1 MGYVGWGTVTDQ
13 ALTETGGALGVVA
26 DVTSELQTGL
36 GVSGKGVVNT
46 FSGAPYVPPVVDG
59 FIFLEVGLE
68 NYLLQE
74 SGTPPTRIELE

>member
-26 DVTSELQTGL
+26 DTTSALPTGL
-36 GVSGKGVVNT
+36 GVAGTGVINT
-46 FSGAPYVPPVVDG
+46 FSGAPYVPPIIDG
-59 FIFLEVGLE
+59 FIFLEAGVE

>member
-13 ALTETGGALGVVA
+13 ALTETGGAFGVVA

>member
-26 DVTSELQTGL
+26 DTTSELQTGL

-46 FSGAPYVPPVVDG
+46 FSGAPYVPPPITG

>member
-26 DVTSELQTGL
+26 DTTSALPTGL
-36 GVSGKGVVNT
+36 GVAGTGVINT